1 MFSCKIIMSARE
13 RAFFLREGIWR
24 NILGIRK
31 GENIMANKIDLHMH
45 STFSDGT
52 LSPDELIAQL
62 KGQGISVFSL
72 TDHDTMRGVSEIRKR
87 DLQGMIFIN
96 GIEFSCRTEA
106 GKCHILGYGYDPQS
120 SAMRGIVETG
130 MAKRAAKMEKRID
143 YLRER
148 GITLTDE
155 ERKTLQ
161 PLHSKG
167 KPHLAAILVKRG
179 LARNNDEAIRE
190 YIDPVHTGNSR
201 IDAKDAVGAILWAG
215 GIPVW
220 AHPLGGQGEDAPS
233 EEAFRRQLALL
244 MSYGIRGL
252 ECYYSKYS
260 PKEAEKLAAAAAA
273 NGLFVSGGSDFHGAA
288 KPGLPAGR
296 LNSLDED
303 VTAEKLTIL
312 KALGTRRE

>member
-201 IDAKDAVGAILWAG
+201 IDAKDAVGAILRAG

-220 AHPLGGQGEDAPS
+220 AHPLGGQGEDAPVGGS
-233 EEAFRRQLALL
+233 F
-244 MSYGIRGL
+244 
-252 ECYYSKYS
+252 
-260 PKEAEKLAAAAAA
+260 PAAAGASDVVR
-273 NGLFVSGGSDFHGAA
+273 NPGTGMLLFEIFAKGSGKTGCCCGRERPVCQRRKRFSRRGET
-288 KPGLPAGR
+288 GTAGR
-296 LNSLDED
+296 Q
-303 VTAEKLTIL
+303 AEFP
-312 KALGTRRE
+312 R